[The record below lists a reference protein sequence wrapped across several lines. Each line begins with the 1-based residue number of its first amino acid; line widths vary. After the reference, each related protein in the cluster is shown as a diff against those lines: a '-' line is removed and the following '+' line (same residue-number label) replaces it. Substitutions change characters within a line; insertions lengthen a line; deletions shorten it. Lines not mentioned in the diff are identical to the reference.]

1 MCYKFLE
8 RGGNF
13 VGRGSFLL
21 VVEKRLVVVVVLCGS
36 RRCRGCRNWVGGGLD
51 IDLGWDGRGREWGE
65 GLRVNVAGEVAE
77 EGEADVDD
85 YYVKVR

>member
-21 VVEKRLVVVVVLCGS
+21 VVVEKRLVVVLCES
-36 RRCRGCRNWVGGGLD
+36 RRCRGCRNWVGRGVRYRYGM
-51 IDLGWDGRGREWGE
+51 GWGDG
-65 GLRVNVAGEVAE
+65 GLRVNVAGKVAE

-85 YYVKVR
+85 YYIRWVSYLR

>member
-13 VGRGSFLL
+13 VGKSSFLL
-21 VVEKRLVVVVVLCGS
+21 VEKRLVVVVLCGS
-36 RRCRGCRNWVGGGLD
+36 RRCRGCRNWVGGVRYRFGM
-51 IDLGWDGRGREWGE
+51 GWEGGMGE
-65 GLRVNVAGEVAE
+65 GLRVNVAGKVAE

-85 YYVKVR
+85 YYIRK

>member
-13 VGRGSFLL
+13 VGSFLL
-21 VVEKRLVVVVVLCGS
+21 VDEKRLVVVVLCGS
-36 RRCRGCRNWVGGGLD
+36 RMCRGCRNWVGRGVRFGIGMGG
-51 IDLGWDGRGREWGE
+51 GGNRRMG

-77 EGEADVDD
+77 EGEADVDE
-85 YYVKVR
+85 YYIKVR

>member
-8 RGGNF
+8 RGGIF
-13 VGRGSFLL
+13 VGKSSFLL
-21 VVEKRLVVVVVLCGS
+21 VVGVVLCES

-51 IDLGWDGRGREWGE
+51 LGIWDGDMGREGRA
-65 GLRVNVAGEVAE
+65 LRVNVAGKVAE

-85 YYVKVR
+85 YYVKVVS